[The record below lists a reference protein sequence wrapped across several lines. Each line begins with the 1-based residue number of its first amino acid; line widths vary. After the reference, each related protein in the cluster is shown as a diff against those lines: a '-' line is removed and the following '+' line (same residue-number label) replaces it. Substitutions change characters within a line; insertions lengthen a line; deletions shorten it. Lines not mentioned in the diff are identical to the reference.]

1 MKNVLLLCA
10 LATSAM
16 ACHKSGTTATSGS
29 ANYSLITFTSSDSFT
44 NSLMLP
50 QAAVAAG
57 SQIVFGAGSLPDG
70 TASDSAFIFDM
81 KTNQWS
87 ATTMTAGHWLGGYAA
102 VDNLVIFAGGDDFPT
117 NLYAADVDIYSTST
131 GKWTTAMLSQGR
143 YGLVGASAG
152 SIAAFG
158 GGQTASHPTVATVD
172 LYDAKT
178 GTWTTGALSVPR
190 ARVAAAGAGTKIVF
204 AGGETNG
211 TSVSDVVDIYDIK
224 TGQWTNTHLSEARWL
239 ITAAAVGN
247 QLLFAGGYGANGY
260 SDAVD
265 IYDVS
270 TGEWSTSRLREPGM
284 YSGAAASGNLACFLA
299 TRNQNG
305 STDTI
310 DIYNANTRN
319 WTFAPVLP
327 ADRYTLCG
335 AAIGDRVITLGANT
349 NQSATAYYYQ
359 LK

>member
-1 MKNVLLLCA
+1 MKYALLFCLVLVA
-10 LATSAM
+10 VT
-16 ACHKSGTTATSGS
+16 ACHKSETAAP
-29 ANYSLITFTSSDSFT
+29 ANYTSITPTGSDSFT

-57 SQIVFGAGSLPDG
+57 NQIVFGAGSLPDG
-70 TASDSAFIFDM
+70 SVSDSAFIFDM

-87 ATTMTAGHWLGGYAA
+87 ATAMTAAHWLCGYTA
-102 VDNLVIFAGGDDFPT
+102 VDDLVIFAGGDNFPT
-117 NLYAADVDIYSTST
+117 NIYAANVDIYSTSS
-131 GKWTTAMLSQGR
+131 GKWITATLSQGR
-143 YGLVGASAG
+143 YGLAGASAG

-158 GGQTASHPTVATVD
+158 GGQTSPQNAVATVD
-172 LYDAKT
+172 LYDAKS

-190 ARVAAAGAGTKIVF
+190 SRLAAAGAGTKIVF
-204 AGGETNG
+204 AGGETNS
-211 TSVSDVVDIYDIK
+211 TPVSDAVDIYDTK

-239 ITAAAVGN
+239 ITATAVGN
-247 QLLFAGGYGANGY
+247 QLLFAGGYNATGW

-299 TRNQNG
+299 ARNQNG
-305 STDTI
+305 SNDTI
-310 DIYNANTRN
+310 DIYNASTRS
-319 WTFAPVLP
+319 WSFAPVLP

-335 AAIGDRVITLGANT
+335 AAIGDRVVTLGGNT
-349 NQSATAYYYQ
+349 DQSATAYYFQ